1 MEKEMK
7 YEAAVGELEE
17 IVAQME
23 NDELDIDELTAK
35 LKRAQQLLAMCK
47 KRLTNIDKEVSELL
61 QKDDAN
67 S

>member
-1 MEKEMK
+1 MK